1 MLRLYWVILC
11 LVYSGSAVSDQKV
24 YRWKDKNGNWVYSDV
39 PKKGS
44 EKVKLSTNMLTMPAT
59 DTSILTPN
67 STTPAVTYKA
77 KITAPSDQQTLRE
90 NSGSVYVNGL
100 VTPRFANGF
109 QVQLFLNGKPAGP
122 KQTSASFALRDL
134 PRGEHKLQMKVF
146 DDKGMLVA
154 QSAVTTFFLHRA
166 SLLNR

>member
-1 MLRLYWVILC
+1 MRLYWVILC

-44 EKVKLSTNMLTMPAT
+44 EKVKLNTNMLTMPAT
-59 DTSILTPN
+59 DTSILAPN

>member
-1 MLRLYWVILC
+1 MILC

-67 STTPAVTYKA
+67 PTTPAVTYKA

-90 NSGSVYVNGL
+90 NSGSVYVSGL

-109 QVQLFLNGKPAGP
+109 QVQLLLDGKPAGP
-122 KQTSASFALRDL
+122 KQTSASFALRDV

>member
-44 EKVKLSTNMLTMPAT
+44 EKVKLNTNMLTMPAT
-59 DTSILTPN
+59 DTSILAPN